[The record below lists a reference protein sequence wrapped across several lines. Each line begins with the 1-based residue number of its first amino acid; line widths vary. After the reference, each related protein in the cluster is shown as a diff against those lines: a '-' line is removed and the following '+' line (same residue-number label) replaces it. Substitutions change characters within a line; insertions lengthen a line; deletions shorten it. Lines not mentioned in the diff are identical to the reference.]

1 VQSVIDLADGGAL
14 KLTIARYFTPSGRS
28 IQAQGIA
35 PDVQVEQVDL
45 PEAPAEGSA
54 SSPERERD
62 LDQHLPNGEGGDGS
76 PADAPGSELRD
87 LQLRVGYQVLRGLI
101 RSAAPAASAPAEPST
116 PPARVG
122 IVRE

>member
-1 VQSVIDLADGGAL
+1 M
-14 KLTIARYFTPSGRS
+14 
-28 IQAQGIA
+28 
-35 PDVQVEQVDL
+35 QVEQVEL

-54 SSPERERD
+54 NAPERERD

-101 RSAAPAASAPAEPST
+101 RSAAPAAPSAPAEPST
-116 PPARVG
+116 PPVRAG